1 VQTVA
6 HEESRKLK
14 KYMKNISPCK
24 DCISYAVCQNEDV
37 VAAIC
42 RCAILSTSIAGSG
55 YKNNKEGLYITIS
68 NEEKILNGYR
78 YYVYYYGTYLGN
90 FINLGYWSKDYG

>member
-1 VQTVA
+1 MQTVA
-6 HEESRKLK
+6 HEQSRKLK
-14 KYMKNISPCK
+14 NYMKNISPCK

-37 VAAIC
+37 VSAIW
-42 RCAILSTSIAGSG
+42 RCVILSTSIVG
-55 YKNNKEGLYITIS
+55 YKNKKEGLYITIS

-90 FINLGYWSKDYG
+90 FINPGYWSKDYG